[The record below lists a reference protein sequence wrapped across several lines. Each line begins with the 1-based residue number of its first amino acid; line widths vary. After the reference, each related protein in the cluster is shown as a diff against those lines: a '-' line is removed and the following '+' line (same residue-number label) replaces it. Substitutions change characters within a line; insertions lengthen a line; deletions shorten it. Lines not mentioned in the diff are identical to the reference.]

1 MSIIQISKIL
11 HRTGNLVDLPQLD
24 AAELGW
30 ANDNKRLFI
39 GTSVPNPAE
48 NVEVLTSYSNISFSQ
63 IVGTQGN
70 LDIVAASNGE
80 VLSFDGTN
88 WINKGGTAG
97 GLINLGD
104 LSNVKIGGGAIGYV
118 LETDGLGTLSW
129 TSKGT
134 LLVNINSLS
143 DANPIVMN
151 VPNTTPYINKAAVT
165 ISAVDGTNTGIVN
178 GLTFYISVAP
188 DFGTTGNVSLYT
200 DLGLTSPADG
210 TGLIATPSTGIAV
223 SSISGGGAASIA
235 GGSNATVQ
243 FNNSGIT
250 DGSTDL
256 TFDSVTKILELT
268 GTANVSGNVN
278 AGNVVTLGIVH
289 AIGNVTG
296 SNLMGVHANGTS
308 NVSIP
313 AASGNVNISVNGNAN
328 VVAVSGIGANV
339 TGYANVS
346 GNISSGNA
354 NLGNAATANFFIGS
368 GANLTSI
375 PGGNVSG
382 AVGLATFAGTANAVA
397 GGNVSGAVGLAT
409 YATTANAVAGAN
421 VSGQVSFAATA
432 NTVAGANVTGT
443 VGLATYAT
451 TANAVAG
458 GNVSGAVGLATY
470 ATTANAVAGANVSGQ
485 VSFAATANAVAG
497 GNVSGAVGLA
507 TYATTAN
514 AVAGGNVSGAVGL
527 ATYATTANAVAG
539 GNVSGQVSYAATA
552 NAVAGGNVSGQVNYA
567 ATANAVAGA
576 NVSGTVGSAST
587 AGTVTTAAQ
596 PNITSVGTLSS
607 LTTTTITTGAN
618 ITAGTLTGN
627 WTLSTGSKLQS
638 TYADLAERYVSD
650 FDYLPGTVLEFG
662 GPYEVTLGGS
672 DTTRVAGVVSQN
684 AAYIMNASC
693 EGSCVV
699 DLALQGRVKVFVLGA
714 VSKGDMLISAGAGY
728 AYACQTP
735 KLGQVIGKSLEN
747 RAADSDNDMI
757 EVVVGRM

>member
-470 ATTANAVAGANVSGQ
+470 ATTANAVAG
-485 VSFAATANAVAG
+485 
-497 GNVSGAVGLA
+497 
-507 TYATTAN
+507 
-514 AVAGGNVSGAVGL
+514 GNVSGAVGL

>member
-432 NTVAGANVTGT
+432 N
-443 VGLATYAT
+443 
-451 TANAVAG
+451 
-458 GNVSGAVGLATY
+458 
-470 ATTANAVAGANVSGQ
+470 
-485 VSFAATANAVAG
+485 AVAG